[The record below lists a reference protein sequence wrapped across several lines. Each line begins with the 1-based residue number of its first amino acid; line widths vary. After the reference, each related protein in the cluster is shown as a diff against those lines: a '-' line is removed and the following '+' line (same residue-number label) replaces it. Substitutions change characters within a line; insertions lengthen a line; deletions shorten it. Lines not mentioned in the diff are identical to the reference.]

1 MNEPNEREDLES
13 LLKAPG
19 WLRLIQHSRRTW
31 AGDGYAAKIKLAIRH
46 ATERNENVAEA
57 VQRVDAA
64 NDEVNAILSWPKAR
78 VQSLTSQEAQRKLEA
93 QPLVGRRGA
102 L

>member
-1 MNEPNEREDLES
+1 MSEPNEREDLES

-19 WLRLIQHSRRTW
+19 WLRLINHSRKEW

-46 ATERNENVAEA
+46 ATEKNENVAEA

-64 NDEVNAILSWPKAR
+64 NDEVNAVLSWPKDR
-78 VQSLTSQEAQRKLEA
+78 VQTLLTQEAQR
-93 QPLVGRRGA
+93 QSSLVTLSRRGG

>member
-1 MNEPNEREDLES
+1 MSEPNEREDLES

-19 WLRLIQHSRRTW
+19 WLRLIQHSRKEW
-31 AGDGYAAKIKLAIRH
+31 AGDGYAAKIKLAIKD
-46 ATERNENVAEA
+46 AMEKNQNVAEA

-64 NDEVNAILSWPKAR
+64 NDQINAVLSWPKDR
-78 VQSLTSQEAQRKLEA
+78 VATLLSQETQRSSSMTTMN
-93 QPLVGRRGA
+93 RRGG